1 MSEFKTIKA
10 VRYKPTEKNL
20 EKLGIKNIK
29 CLKDIENKLPKLFDS
44 QVKLNAQKSNLPY
57 FSIDSA
63 YNKQQQ
69 KRIYY
74 IDYILK
80 DSYNDY
86 SERCRVRNLNPN
98 ELSKYKKIFSQI
110 LDEADLYYLNFRL
123 VKYCYCEDCDVPDC
137 FDLTDDPFYNEV

>member
-29 CLKDIENKLPKLFDS
+29 CLRDIENKFPELFDC

-69 KRIYY
+69 KRI
-74 IDYILK
+74 ILK
-80 DSYNDY
+80 KWLMKQ
-86 SERCRVRNLNPN
+86 V
-98 ELSKYKKIFSQI
+98 F
-110 LDEADLYYLNFRL
+110 
-123 VKYCYCEDCDVPDC
+123 
-137 FDLTDDPFYNEV
+137 